1 MSGEQGF
8 MRTEVPA
15 EAERILQMLNE
26 RGYEAYIVGGCVRD
40 MILGRQPEDWDI
52 TTNALPAQVKSVFR
66 RTVDTGIQHGTVTVM
81 MKGHGYEVTTYRID
95 GEYSDG
101 RHPDRVAFTPSLAED
116 LKRRDFTINAMAYN
130 RTTGLVD
137 LFAGREDLKRGIIR
151 CVGNPMERFG
161 EDALRILRA
170 IRFSAQL
177 GFSMETETREAI
189 RALAPSIGRV
199 SAERIRTELEKLL
212 VSDHPQMIRQVY
224 ETGLSAVFL
233 PELDEMMTTSQ
244 HCKHHCYRVGDH
256 TIAALEWTPAD
267 RILRLAALL
276 HDVAKPAV
284 KTTDERGWD
293 HFYRHEQ
300 EGAAMARGILRR
312 LKFDNDTT
320 RKVCAL
326 VGSHDRRPAADQES
340 VRRAMVDI
348 GLEAFPRLFALK
360 RADVMAQGCYRRR
373 EKLRGIEDF
382 ERLYREILDQGQ
394 CLSLRELKVGGA
406 DLIAMGA
413 KQGTMI
419 GDVLRHLLD
428 WVLEDP
434 ERNRRDLLLEEAA
447 RCLTNI

>member
-1 MSGEQGF
+1 MNIVLPKNV
-8 MRTEVPA
+8 RTII
-15 EAERILQMLNE
+15 ERLE
-26 RGYEAYIVGGCVRD
+26 GCGHEAYAVGGCVRD
-40 MILGRQPEDWDI
+40 SVLGKKPADWDI
-52 TTNALPAQVKSVFR
+52 TTSALPAQVKEMFPK
-66 RTVDTGIQHGTVTVM
+66 TVDTGIVHGTVTVLL
-81 MKGHGYEVTTYRID
+81 GGGAYEVTTYRVD
-95 GEYSDG
+95 GEYEDA
-101 RHPDRVAFTPSLAED
+101 RHPREVSFTKSLPED
-116 LKRRDFTINAMAYN
+116 LRRRDFTVNAMAYN
-130 RTTGLVD
+130 EREGLVD
-137 LFAGREDLKRGIIR
+137 LFGGLEDLKKRIIR
-151 CVGNPMERFG
+151 CVGDPLERFT
-161 EDALRILRA
+161 EDALRMLRA
-170 IRFSAQL
+170 VRFCAQL

>member
-8 MRTEVPA
+8 MKTEIPA

-177 GFSMETETREAI
+177 GFSIEEETGQAI
-189 RALAPSIGRV
+189 RALAPSLAKVSRERV
-199 SAERIRTELEKLL
+199 QAELTKLL
-212 VSDHPQMIRQVY
+212 LSSSPEKIRLVY
-224 ETGLSAVFL
+224 
-233 PELDEMMTTSQ
+233 DM
-244 HCKHHCYRVGDH
+244 
-256 TIAALEWTPAD
+256 
-267 RILRLAALL
+267 
-276 HDVAKPAV
+276 
-284 KTTDERGWD
+284 
-293 HFYRHEQ
+293 
-300 EGAAMARGILRR
+300 GAAPYVSQAFCRAGSGECPIPAAIPAKKHLRWAAFLR
-312 LKFDNDTT
+312 TAGPETASKVLKDLKMDNDTT
-320 RKVCAL
+320 NR
-326 VGSHDRRPAADQES
+326 
-340 VRRAMVDI
+340 VRVLTGHLGKAMVPE
-348 GLEAFPRLFALK
+348 EARGRQDEEKMALRRL
-360 RADVMAQGCYRRR
+360 MC
-373 EKLRGIEDF
+373 E
-382 ERLYREILDQGQ
+382 
-394 CLSLRELKVGGA
+394 VGG
-406 DLIAMGA
+406 
-413 KQGTMI
+413 GT
-419 GDVLRHLLD
+419 V
-428 WVLEDP
+428 
-434 ERNRRDLLLEEAA
+434 
-447 RCLTNI
+447 

>member
-1 MSGEQGF
+1 
-8 MRTEVPA
+8 
-15 EAERILQMLNE
+15 
-26 RGYEAYIVGGCVRD
+26 
-40 MILGRQPEDWDI
+40 
-52 TTNALPAQVKSVFR
+52 
-66 RTVDTGIQHGTVTVM
+66 
-81 MKGHGYEVTTYRID
+81 
-95 GEYSDG
+95 
-101 RHPDRVAFTPSLAED
+101 
-116 LKRRDFTINAMAYN
+116 
-130 RTTGLVD
+130 
-137 LFAGREDLKRGIIR
+137 
-151 CVGNPMERFG
+151 
-161 EDALRILRA
+161 
-170 IRFSAQL
+170 
-177 GFSMETETREAI
+177 
-189 RALAPSIGRV
+189 
-199 SAERIRTELEKLL
+199 
-212 VSDHPQMIRQVY
+212 
-224 ETGLSAVFL
+224 
-233 PELDEMMTTSQ
+233 
-244 HCKHHCYRVGDH
+244 
-256 TIAALEWTPAD
+256 
-267 RILRLAALL
+267 
-276 HDVAKPAV
+276 
-284 KTTDERGWD
+284 
-293 HFYRHEQ
+293 
-300 EGAAMARGILRR
+300 MARGILRR
-312 LKFDNDTT
+312 LKFDNDTI